1 MMDLLSKEQIVDS
14 VGLRAALDAISAS
27 AATGLRTV
35 VEHLLSVPEVFA
47 YIISGILDTFVP
59 CHQL

>member
-1 MMDLLSKEQIVDS
+1 MMDLLSKDRILDPA
-14 VGLRAALDAISAS
+14 GLRAALNAISV
-27 AATGLRTV
+27 TGLQAA

-47 YIISGILDTFVP
+47 YIISGISNTSFP